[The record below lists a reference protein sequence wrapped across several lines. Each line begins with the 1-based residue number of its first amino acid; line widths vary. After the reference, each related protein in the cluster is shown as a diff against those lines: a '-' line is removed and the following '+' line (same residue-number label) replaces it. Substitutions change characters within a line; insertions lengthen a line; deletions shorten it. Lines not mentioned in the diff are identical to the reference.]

1 MKTLMVWS
9 AIIIAT
15 VTADW
20 NVYVGGEYVGYSGN
34 LYSCLSIKGDLA
46 RADQKVACELRM
58 EWISALVDSAKSESK
73 NIRQIAASFK

>member
-15 VTADW
+15 CMADW
-20 NVYVGGEYVGYSGN
+20 NVYVGGEHVGVSGN
-34 LYSCLSIKGDLA
+34 LYSCLSLKGDLA